1 MLSRCRPASKKWS
14 ISSEHSNQLNT
25 EQTPFWKHAFLK
37 KKVFLNLSPWF
48 VPWWIISNDSLQI
61 GKLLNT
67 NKENGKSKRSGIIL
81 YRISK
86 LCSCEVDLYRRWSY
100 ASCWS
105 AKCEAFRFLSIH
117 TLAIWKSEGRKE
129 PPLQIHAFKVHLT
142 WKWTKYDFQLQ
153 GYRTVASWD

>member
-1 MLSRCRPASKKWS
+1 MHFWSKK
-14 ISSEHSNQLNT
+14 
-25 EQTPFWKHAFLK
+25 F
-37 KKVFLNLSPWF
+37 FLNLSPWF

-129 PPLQIHAFKVHLT
+129 LPLQIHAFKVHLT
-142 WKWTKYDFQLQ
+142 WKWKNMISNSKVTEQLHLETKPNRLAIAMREENKHRFNEK
-153 GYRTVASWD
+153 VI